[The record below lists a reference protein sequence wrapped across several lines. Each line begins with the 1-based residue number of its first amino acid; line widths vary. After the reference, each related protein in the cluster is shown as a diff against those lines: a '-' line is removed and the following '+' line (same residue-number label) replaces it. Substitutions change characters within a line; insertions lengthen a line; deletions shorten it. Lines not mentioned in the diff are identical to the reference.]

1 MALSDARLQAV
12 EFFVLARVR
21 IELDRVEVRLN
32 RNGTELLYAA
42 LEKIGASA
50 EAFSDNTVMLAGT
63 PPPVHEMK
71 RAHACT
77 ALCFYVYVYVYVCVL
92 SRH

>member
-1 MALSDARLQAV
+1 MQAV

-50 EAFSDNTVMLAGT
+50 EAFSDNTVMLAGAALT
-63 PPPVHEMK
+63 
-71 RAHACT
+71 RSLCANACALDHA
-77 ALCFYVYVYVYVCVL
+77 FVCVAVRL
-92 SRH
+92 DAAL